1 MPKLSIVVPV
11 YNDGYLVRPFCEELR
26 TQMRLVLGV
35 DDISRD
41 VEVIFVNDGS
51 PDNSQDLLREAAHT
65 FPFVKV
71 IQLSRNFGQ
80 HVAVT
85 CGYRFASGDYVAM
98 MNVDMQDPPDQIP
111 LLLERLEQDA
121 CDIVVGL
128 RQYRRESWHEDLT
141 SRLFNVLLNAL
152 TGSSSPLNTASL
164 RMMNRRFVDAY
175 NTLSERT
182 PFIPGLEDWLG
193 FRHSYVPIRN
203 QPRTMGQSSYTLRK
217 RLSMAAESIIGFSD
231 LPLRLAAWLG
241 LAITGVGVLLIL
253 YLISHWIFFRDTLPG
268 FTSTFSIIVLL
279 GGANLMLLGLVGRYV
294 GRILREVQGRPRYV
308 IQSFENAPFEF
319 EDSRRRTADGSTPT
333 ASR

>member
-1 MPKLSIVVPV
+1 MPKLSIVVPI
-11 YNDGYLVRPFCEELR
+11 YKDGYLVKPFCEELQK
-26 TQMRLVLGV
+26 QMRLMLRA

-51 PDNSQDLLREAAHT
+51 PDDSQALLRDAARA

-111 LLLERLEQDA
+111 RLLERLEQGD
-121 CDIVVGL
+121 CDIVIGL
-128 RQYRRESWHEDLT
+128 RQHRRESWHEDLT
-141 SRLFNVLLNAL
+141 SHAFNLLLNTL
-152 TGSSSPLNTASL
+152 TGSRSPLNTASL

-193 FRHSYVPIRN
+193 FRRDYVPVRN
-203 QPRTMGQSSYTLRK
+203 QARAMGRSSYTFHK
-217 RLSMAAESIIGFSD
+217 RLSMAVESIVGFSD
-231 LPLRLAAWLG
+231 LPLRIAAWTG
-241 LAITGVGVLLIL
+241 FVITGIGAVLNV
-253 YLISHWIFFRDTLPG
+253 YLLSHWLFFRDTLPG

-308 IQSFENAPFEF
+308 IQSFENLLP
-319 EDSRRRTADGSTPT
+319 RRDEP
-333 ASR
+333 